1 MPDVATARPPL
12 ASDRLVF
19 VGGLHR
25 SGTSPLTRALAS
37 HADISGMHATG
48 APEDEGQHLQS
59 VYAPALANGG
69 AGSFALDP
77 ASHLDERHA
86 GPDVAARLSSDWSPH
101 WDLDRP
107 LLLEKSPPNLV
118 RMRYLQA
125 AFPGAR
131 FVLLLRHPVVV
142 SLAQKKGRRPS
153 LDHLV
158 RHWLAAHE
166 RAAADAGKVEHL
178 FVVTYEQLTAAPD
191 AVVARIHQW
200 LGIAPRPVPADVALS
215 PRDDLYHARWDSLR
229 RSALFR
235 PYTGYLARRYGGA
248 TAAFGYPMD
257 GWEPDADALSR
268 RFPTAQ
274 TP

>member
-1 MPDVATARPPL
+1 MPDVTTVHPPL
-12 ASDRLVF
+12 AGDRLVF

-25 SGTSPLTRALAS
+25 SGTSPLARALAS
-37 HADISGMHATG
+37 HEDISAMHGTG

-59 VYAPALANGG
+59 VYAPALASGG

-77 ASHLDERHA
+77 GSHLDEQHA
-86 GPDVAARLSSDWSPH
+86 GPDVAARLSSDWSGH

-107 LLLEKSPPNLV
+107 VLLEKSPPNLV

-125 AFPGAR
+125 VFPGAR
-131 FVLLLRHPVVV
+131 FILLVRHPLVV

-166 RAAADAGKVEHL
+166 RAAADAAKVEQL
-178 FVVTYEQLTAAPD
+178 FLVTYEHLTAAPD
-191 AVVARIHQW
+191 AVVGRIHQW
-200 LGIAPRPVPADVALS
+200 LGIEPRPVPADVALA
-215 PRDDLYHARWDSLR
+215 PRDEHYHARWD
-229 RSALFR
+229 ALQANALLGA
-235 PYTGYLARRYGGA
+235 YTSHLARRYGGA
-248 TAAFGYPMD
+248 IASFGYRFD
-257 GWEPDADALSR
+257 RWGPDLDALSR